1 MSPVDISRCRQRGM
15 ALAIVVWFI
24 AGMSV
29 LVAGIV
35 SHVRVDTRMTQLHV
49 AKAKAAAAGDGA
61 IHLIMSD
68 LFAGRLSQQNGVISS
83 GVYKLGSLVVEVKLV
98 PAAGLVDINSAPA
111 ELLSGLFKVAGG
123 LEVTQANTV
132 ADNMV
137 KWRSGV
143 STGNARNRP
152 RRFVALEDLLRIEG
166 VNRRLLDSVRDYV
179 VAGEPRQR
187 GSNWSVAPE
196 AVLDVLRESNPQ
208 QAESALRQRQ
218 RLMEARNTSGSP
230 AGSPVGSGI
239 VRADAIVRYGDQS
252 WLRRRW
258 VIRSPGAGSSL
269 PWSTQRTEA
278 VRVVELQ
285 K

>member
-1 MSPVDISRCRQRGM
+1 MSQLDVSRCRQRGM

-49 AKAKAAAAGDGA
+49 ARAKAAAAGDGA
-61 IHLIMSD
+61 IQLIMSD
-68 LFAGRLSQQNGVISS
+68 LFAGRLSQQGGAIAS
-83 GVYKLGSLVVEVKLV
+83 GEYRLGSLVVEVKLV

-123 LEVTQANTV
+123 FETTKANTV

-137 KWRSGV
+137 KWRSGAT
-143 STGNARNRP
+143 TGGVRSRP
-152 RRFVALEDLLRIEG
+152 RRFVAVEDLLRVEG
-166 VNRRLLDSVRDYV
+166 VNRGLLDAVRDYV
-179 VAGEPRQR
+179 VAGERSQR
-187 GSNWSVAPE
+187 GFNSAAASE
-196 AVLDVLRESNPQ
+196 AVLNVLRESNPQ
-208 QAESALRQRQ
+208 RAESALRQRRQ
-218 RLMEARNTSGSP
+218 ALAAGSAEGGP
-230 AGSPVGSGI
+230 AGSAVGSGM

-258 VIRSPGAGSSL
+258 VVRSPGAGSSL

>member
-1 MSPVDISRCRQRGM
+1 MSSVDFRRSRHRGM

-35 SHVRVDTRMTQLHV
+35 SHVRMDTRMTQLHV
-49 AKAKAAAAGDGA
+49 ARAKVAAAGDGA
-61 IHLIMSD
+61 MQLMMADVIN
-68 LFAGRLSQQNGVISS
+68 GRLSHQDGFMPRE
-83 GVYKLGSLVVEVKLV
+83 VYELGSLAVTVTLV
-98 PAAGLVDINSAPA
+98 PSTGLVDINTASAG
-111 ELLSGLFKVAGG
+111 LLTSLFKLAGG
-123 LEVTQANTV
+123 LDVTQAKTV

-143 STGNARNRP
+143 SAGSDRNKP

-166 VNRRLLDSVRDYV
+166 VNRSLLDSVRDYV
-179 VAGEPRQR
+179 VAGEPSRR
-187 GSNWSVAPE
+187 GSTWSGAAD
-196 AVLDVLRESNPQ
+196 AVLDILRESYPQ

-218 RLMEARNTSGSP
+218 RLMEAGNTSGSP

-239 VRADAIVRYGDQS
+239 VRVDAIVRYGDQS

-258 VIRSPGAGSSL
+258 VSMSPETGSSL
-269 PWSTQRTEA
+269 PWSTRRTEA
-278 VRVVELQ
+278 ARVVDIQ